1 MKKYFLLL
9 MLLILLIQPVSAM
22 EFTAPAVPESAE
34 QYMPDNQESFAQGL
48 WYILKSAISEIR
60 PEISKAFGV
69 CLSLIVAVLLISVL
83 GNISERE
90 SGSIQLAGAVIIG
103 VLLLQP
109 ANTLIQLGANTVT
122 ELSNYGKLLLPV
134 MTAAVAAQGG
144 VTSSAALYTGT
155 VFFDSLLTSI
165 ISRVIIPAIYIYLC
179 LSITNSAVGQDMLK
193 KIKDLAKWAMT
204 WCLKTILYIFSGY
217 LTITRVVSGVVDAS
231 ALKAAK
237 LTISGIVPV
246 VGGILSDASETILVS
261 AGVMKSSAGIY
272 GIFAMLAVCVSPF
285 LQIGLQYLL
294 LKLSC
299 GVCSTFGSKSAV
311 TLLGD
316 FTSAMG
322 LVLAMTG
329 TVCILLLISL
339 VCFMKG
345 ING

>member
-1 MKKYFLLL
+1 MKKCLLIL
-9 MLLILLIQPVSAM
+9 MLLMFLVYPVSAM

-34 QYMPDNQESFAQGL
+34 QYMPNSQETFAQGL
-48 WYILKSAISEIR
+48 WYIMKNAISALR
-60 PEISKAFGV
+60 PEIGKAFGV
-69 CLSLIVAVLLISVL
+69 CISLIVTVLLISIL
-83 GNISERE
+83 SNFSERE
-90 SGSIQLAGAVIIG
+90 SGSIRLTGAVMIG

-109 ANTLIQLGANTVT
+109 VNTLIQLGANTVT

-144 VTSSAALYTGT
+144 TTSSAALYTGT

-165 ISRVIIPAIYIYLC
+165 ISRVIVPAIYIYLC
-179 LSITNSAVGQDMLK
+179 LSVTNSAVDQDMLK
-193 KIKDLAKWAMT
+193 KVKDSVKWGMT
-204 WCLKTILYIFSGY
+204 WCLKTILYIFTGY

-237 LTISGIVPV
+237 LTISGVVPV
-246 VGGILSDASETILVS
+246 VGGILSDATETILLS
-261 AGVMKSSAGIY
+261 ASVIKSTAGIY
-272 GIFAMLAVCVSPF
+272 GIFAVLAVCVSPF

-299 GVCSTFGSKSAV
+299 GVCNIFGYKPAV
-311 TLLGD
+311 ALLGD
-316 FTSAMG
+316 FTGAMG

-329 TVCILLLISL
+329 TVCILLLVSL

-345 ING
+345 IGG

>member
-1 MKKYFLLL
+1 MKKCLLIL
-9 MLLILLIQPVSAM
+9 MLLAFLVYPVSAM

-34 QYMPDNQESFAQGL
+34 QYMPNSQETFAQGL
-48 WYILKSAISEIR
+48 WYIIKNAISALR
-60 PEISKAFGV
+60 PEIGKAFGV
-69 CLSLIVAVLLISVL
+69 CLSLIVTVLLISIL
-83 GNISERE
+83 SNFSERE
-90 SGSIQLAGAVIIG
+90 SGSIRLTGAVMIG

-109 ANTLIQLGANTVT
+109 VNTLIQLGANTVT

-144 VTSSAALYTGT
+144 ATSSAALYTGT

-165 ISRVIIPAIYIYLC
+165 ISRVIVPAIYIYLC
-179 LSITNSAVGQDMLK
+179 LSVTNSAVDQDMLK
-193 KIKDLAKWAMT
+193 KVKDSVKWGMT
-204 WCLKTILYIFSGY
+204 WCLKTILYIFTGY

-237 LTISGIVPV
+237 LTISGVVPV
-246 VGGILSDASETILVS
+246 VGGILSDATETILLS
-261 AGVMKSSAGIY
+261 ASVMKSTAGIY
-272 GIFAMLAVCVSPF
+272 GIFAVLAVCVSPF

-299 GVCSTFGSKSAV
+299 GVCNIFGYKPAV
-311 TLLGD
+311 ALLGD
-316 FTSAMG
+316 FTGAMG

-329 TVCILLLISL
+329 TVCILLLVSL

-345 ING
+345 IGG